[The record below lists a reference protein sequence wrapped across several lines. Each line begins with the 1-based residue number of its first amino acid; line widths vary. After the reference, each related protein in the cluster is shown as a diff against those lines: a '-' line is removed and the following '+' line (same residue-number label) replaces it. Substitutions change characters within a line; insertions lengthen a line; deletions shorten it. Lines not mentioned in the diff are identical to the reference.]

1 MEIKKKS
8 TIKSIED
15 KNVVMI
21 SSIKQRATQMNMGA
35 EKAKGDILIFLHADT
50 KLPKDCF
57 KIIDN
62 IINNKK
68 YNAGAFD
75 LGIDSKK
82 IIYKIIGFISSIR
95 SQVTRIPYGDQA
107 FFIKKVYFFKIGKFK
122 NIPIMEDVEIM
133 QRIKKRKDKIFIA
146 NQKVRTSDRRWK
158 KEGIIRCTLR
168 NWKLIILYYLGISPE
183 KLIKFYK

>member
-1 MEIKKKS
+1 
-8 TIKSIED
+8 
-15 KNVVMI
+15 
-21 SSIKQRATQMNMGA
+21 MNMGA

-146 NQKVRTSDRRWK
+146 NQKVRTSDRRWE